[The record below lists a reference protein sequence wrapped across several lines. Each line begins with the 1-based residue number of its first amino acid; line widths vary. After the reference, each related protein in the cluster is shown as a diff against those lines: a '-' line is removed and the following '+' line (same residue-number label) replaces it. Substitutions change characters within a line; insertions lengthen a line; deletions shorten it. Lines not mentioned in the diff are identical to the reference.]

1 MKVRLKIALTIF
13 LTGLFTALGVVVA
26 IVLAYERFEHESAY
40 YRADAFLKRVVL
52 QHNDLLGMRSRF
64 GEDFDDFLSNLVLYE
79 PDTQLYLLD
88 TQGTVLSSTG
98 KAQLAPG
105 FKVRIGPVLEA
116 AGDTPMPYVLGDD
129 PEHMDKR
136 VVIAARPLR
145 FAAIQ
150 PNRPVDGY
158 LYLVSRPRAFGEGRM
173 AALRST
179 LSQPALLMVLAVV
192 AFATL
197 LATWATA
204 TITRPLS
211 RLTQSVGRVTQEGL
225 EGMASSDPDGPGPSL
240 DLPDAHGNDEFGQL
254 AGGIDAM
261 LQTLRRQWSTLRRLD
276 HFRREGVSNLSHDL
290 RSPLTATTACL
301 ETLDARWTGDATRD
315 EDRRLVAVA
324 LRNTHNAAR
333 LVQSL
338 GDLARLDEPAFKL
351 NAEVLD
357 LGELLDDVV
366 MRFAERARLQGI
378 RLQMAERPGAP
389 QRPALAAV
397 DIELFERAVANLVD
411 NALKF
416 SGSGSV
422 IQLSADHHTG
432 ERGEV
437 VTVRVSDNGS
447 GIPAQEIPRL
457 FDRFYQSRSS
467 VAPATGE
474 GGKGLG
480 LAIVKRIVD
489 LHGGWLHV
497 SSEPGHGTDVTLELP
512 AA

>member
-1 MKVRLKIALTIF
+1 MKVRAKIALTIF
-13 LTGLFTALGVVVA
+13 LTGLFTALGVVFA

-40 YRADAFLKRVVL
+40 YRADAFLRRVVT
-52 QHNDLLGMRSRF
+52 QHPDLLGMRERF
-64 GEDFDDFLSNLVLYE
+64 GDDFKDFLSNLVLYE

-88 TQGTVLSSTG
+88 PQGTVLSSTG
-98 KAQLAPG
+98 QTPLPPG

-129 PEHMDKR
+129 PERMDKS
-136 VVIAARPLR
+136 VIVAARPLR
-145 FAAIQ
+145 IASIQ

-158 LYLVSRPRAFGEGRM
+158 LYLVCRPRAFGEGRL

-179 LSQPALLMVLAVV
+179 LSQPAMLVVLAVV
-192 AFATL
+192 ALATL

-211 RLTQSVGRVTQEGL
+211 RLTRSVGRVTQDGL
-225 EGMASSDPDGPGPSL
+225 DSMESHDPDGPGPTL
-240 DLPDAHGNDEFGQL
+240 DLPDTRGNDEFGQL
-254 AGGIDAM
+254 ARGIDTM

-301 ETLDARWTGDATRD
+301 ETLDARWAGDATRD
-315 EDRRLVAVA
+315 DDRGLVAVA
-324 LRNTHNAAR
+324 LRNTRNAAR

-366 MRFAERARLQGI
+366 IRFAERARLQGI
-378 RLQMAERPGAP
+378 RLQMAEHRGTAP
-389 QRPALAAV
+389 RPALAAV

-416 SGSGSV
+416 SGTGSV
-422 IQLSADHHTG
+422 IELGAGHHSGDH
-432 ERGEV
+432 GEV
-437 VTVRVSDNGS
+437 VRVRVSDNGS
-447 GIPAQEIPRL
+447 GIPAQDIPHL

-497 SSEPGHGTDVTLELP
+497 TSEPGRGTAITLELP

>member
-1 MKVRLKIALTIF
+1 MKVRAKIALTIF
-13 LTGLFTALGVVVA
+13 LTGLFTALGVVFA

-40 YRADAFLKRVVL
+40 YRADAFLRRVVT
-52 QHNDLLGMRSRF
+52 QHPDLLGMRERF
-64 GEDFDDFLSNLVLYE
+64 GDDFKDFLSNLVLYE

-88 TQGTVLSSTG
+88 PQGTVLSSTG
-98 KAQLAPG
+98 QTPLPPG
-105 FKVRIGPVLEA
+105 FRVRIGPVLEA

-129 PEHMDKR
+129 PERMDKS
-136 VVIAARPLR
+136 VIVAARPLR
-145 FAAIQ
+145 IASIQ

-158 LYLVSRPRAFGEGRM
+158 LYLVCRPRAFGEGRL

-179 LSQPALLMVLAVV
+179 LSQPAMLVVLAVV
-192 AFATL
+192 ALATL
-197 LATWATA
+197 LATWVTA

-211 RLTQSVGRVTQEGL
+211 RLTRSVGRVTQDGL
-225 EGMASSDPDGPGPSL
+225 DSMESNDPDGPEPTL
-240 DLPDAHGNDEFGQL
+240 DLPDTRGNDEFGQL
-254 AGGIDAM
+254 ARGIDTM

-301 ETLDARWTGDATRD
+301 ETLDARWAGDATRD
-315 EDRRLVAVA
+315 DDRGLVAVA
-324 LRNTHNAAR
+324 LRNTRNAAR

-366 MRFAERARLQGI
+366 IRFAERARLQGI
-378 RLQMAERPGAP
+378 RLQMAEHLGTAP
-389 QRPALAAV
+389 RPALAAV

-416 SGSGSV
+416 SGTGSV
-422 IQLSADHHTG
+422 IELGAGHHSGDH
-432 ERGEV
+432 GEV
-437 VTVRVSDNGS
+437 VRVRVSDNGS
-447 GIPAQEIPRL
+447 GIPAQDIPHL

-497 SSEPGHGTDVTLELP
+497 TSEPGRGTAITLELP

>member
-1 MKVRLKIALTIF
+1 MKVRAKIALTIF
-13 LTGLFTALGVVVA
+13 LTGLFTALGVVFA

-40 YRADAFLKRVVL
+40 YRADAFLRRVVT
-52 QHNDLLGMRSRF
+52 QHPDLLGMRERF
-64 GEDFDDFLSNLVLYE
+64 GDDFKDFLSNLVLYE

-88 TQGTVLSSTG
+88 PQGTVLSSTG
-98 KAQLAPG
+98 QTPLPPG

-129 PEHMDKR
+129 PERMDKS
-136 VVIAARPLR
+136 VIVAARPLR
-145 FAAIQ
+145 IASIQ

-158 LYLVSRPRAFGEGRM
+158 LYLVCRPRAFGEGRL

-179 LSQPALLMVLAVV
+179 LSQPAMLVVLAVV
-192 AFATL
+192 ALATL

-211 RLTQSVGRVTQEGL
+211 RLTRSVGRVTQDGL
-225 EGMASSDPDGPGPSL
+225 DSMESHDPDGPGPTL
-240 DLPDAHGNDEFGQL
+240 DLPDTRGNDEFGQL
-254 AGGIDAM
+254 ARGIDTM

-301 ETLDARWTGDATRD
+301 ETLDARWAGDATRD
-315 EDRRLVAVA
+315 DDRGLVAVA
-324 LRNTHNAAR
+324 LRNTRNAAR

-366 MRFAERARLQGI
+366 IRFAERARLQGI
-378 RLQMAERPGAP
+378 RLQMAEHPGTAP
-389 QRPALAAV
+389 RPALAAV

-422 IQLSADHHTG
+422 IELGAGHHSGDH
-432 ERGEV
+432 GEV
-437 VTVRVSDNGS
+437 VRVRVSDNGT
-447 GIPAQEIPRL
+447 GIPAQDIPHL

-497 SSEPGHGTDVTLELP
+497 TSEPGRGTAITLELP

>member
-1 MKVRLKIALTIF
+1 MKVRAKIALTIF
-13 LTGLFTALGVVVA
+13 LTGLFTALGVVFA

-40 YRADAFLKRVVL
+40 YRADAFLRRVVT
-52 QHNDLLGMRSRF
+52 QHPDLLGMRERF
-64 GEDFDDFLSNLVLYE
+64 GDDFKDFLSNLVLYE

-88 TQGTVLSSTG
+88 PQGTVLSSTG
-98 KAQLAPG
+98 QTPLPPG

-129 PEHMDKR
+129 PERMDKS
-136 VVIAARPLR
+136 VIVAARPLR
-145 FAAIQ
+145 IASIQ

-158 LYLVSRPRAFGEGRM
+158 LYLVCRPRAFGEGRL

-179 LSQPALLMVLAVV
+179 LSQPAMLVVLAVV
-192 AFATL
+192 ALATL

-211 RLTQSVGRVTQEGL
+211 RLTRSVGRVTQDGL
-225 EGMASSDPDGPGPSL
+225 DSMESHDPDGPGPTL
-240 DLPDAHGNDEFGQL
+240 DLPDTRGNDEFGQL
-254 AGGIDAM
+254 ARGIDTM

-301 ETLDARWTGDATRD
+301 ETLDARWAGDATRD
-315 EDRRLVAVA
+315 DDRGLVAVA
-324 LRNTHNAAR
+324 LRNTRNAAR

-366 MRFAERARLQGI
+366 IRFAERARLQGI
-378 RLQMAERPGAP
+378 RLQMAEHRGTAP
-389 QRPALAAV
+389 RPALAAV

-422 IQLSADHHTG
+422 IELGAGHHSGDH
-432 ERGEV
+432 GEV
-437 VTVRVSDNGS
+437 VRVRVSDNGT
-447 GIPAQEIPRL
+447 GIPAQDIPHL

-497 SSEPGHGTDVTLELP
+497 TSEPGRGTAITLELP